1 MKQSIKILEKRIELL
16 NSEYEKKE
24 NQFEN
29 CEMSCDFEFLS
40 NDLANIELE
49 IIEHQKAIEVLNNW
63 LNTPRITSEEIGVY
77 KIEVPLKEASY
88 KIEHLPGK
96 EPEIKKNYE

>member
-16 NSEYEKKE
+16 NIEYDKKE
-24 NQFEN
+24 KQFDN
-29 CEMSCDFEFLS
+29 CEMVCDIEFLS

-63 LNTPRITSEEIGVY
+63 LNTPRVTSESIGVY
-77 KIEVPLKEASY
+77 KVEIPLESATY
-88 KIEHLPGK
+88 KIEHLQDK
-96 EPEIKKNYE
+96 EPKIEKV

>member
-16 NSEYEKKE
+16 NIEYEKKE
-24 NQFEN
+24 KQFED
-29 CEMSCDFEFLS
+29 CEMSCDVEFLS

-63 LNTPRITSEEIGVY
+63 LNTPRVTSESIGVY
-77 KIEVPLKEASY
+77 KVEIPLEPATYKLEHLKDKEP
-88 KIEHLPGK
+88 KIEKL
-96 EPEIKKNYE
+96 